1 MKRALSMT
9 LCLGFTLTG
18 CASTRV
24 SPQTEKLV
32 ADLKCEM
39 TMGDVER
46 LAQSKLRPQGQR
58 PWGTHILKQGT
69 TDIWLQFDGDK
80 LQYFQI
86 STLDGLMRMKLS
98 PRSLLCGRKARP

>member
-46 LAQSKLRPQGQR
+46 LAQSAMGNAYLEARN
-58 PWGTHILKQGT
+58 
-69 TDIWLQFDGDK
+69 DGH
-80 LQYFQI
+80 LAPI
-86 STLDGLMRMKLS
+86 
-98 PRSLLCGRKARP
+98 